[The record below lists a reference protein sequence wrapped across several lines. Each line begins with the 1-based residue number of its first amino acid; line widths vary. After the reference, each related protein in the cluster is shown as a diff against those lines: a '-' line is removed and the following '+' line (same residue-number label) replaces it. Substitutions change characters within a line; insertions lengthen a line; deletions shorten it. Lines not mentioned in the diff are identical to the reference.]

1 MDNAEAAEKLKVKL
15 EVNGR
20 NIPIKSIV
28 QYMIGGG
35 ILGMVRPLRGVE
47 GLKRVIVEIELE

>member
-28 QYMIGGG
+28 QDMIGGG